1 MKEKLTKEVARI
13 GSEHVDHGNLK
24 AYEAISMS
32 VVAVLAITIGT
43 LYGDKLF

>member
-1 MKEKLTKEVARI
+1 MKEKLQKEVVRI

-24 AYEAISMS
+24 LVEAVSMS